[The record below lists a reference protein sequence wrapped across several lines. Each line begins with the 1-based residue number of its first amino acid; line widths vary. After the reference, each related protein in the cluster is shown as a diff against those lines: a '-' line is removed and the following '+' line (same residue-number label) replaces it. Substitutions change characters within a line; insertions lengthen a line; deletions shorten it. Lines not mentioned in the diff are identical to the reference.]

1 MFVFLFKQCC
11 AVSFIESINA
21 ESLNLTQQEYDRYMS
36 GEAIPP
42 QNGQD
47 NTCDGLR
54 TMWDN
59 LRTLSD
65 LRQRQERVMA
75 DTLQLQQDMR
85 DFQDSFK
92 QDVQSVLEKNPWS
105 IRPRKIKVDID
116 ADPGNVANLPTP
128 LLPEP
133 LMPTSSGAVEGLGA
147 SKSEQSPSADT
158 VAGEE
163 VQMDLL
169 R

>member
-1 MFVFLFKQCC
+1 MT
-11 AVSFIESINA
+11 FIESINA

-47 NTCDGLR
+47 NTCEGLH
-54 TMWDN
+54 TMWHN

-75 DTLQLQQDMR
+75 DTLQLQQDMKE
-85 DFQDSFK
+85 FQASFK
-92 QDVQSVLEKNPWS
+92 QDVQSVLEKNPCS
-105 IRPRKIKVDID
+105 IRPRKMKIDID
-116 ADPGNVANLPTP
+116 ADTENVANLPTP

-133 LMPTSSGAVEGLGA
+133 IMPTNSVSVVGQGT
-147 SKSEQSPSADT
+147 SQREQSPSADS
-158 VAGEE
+158 VAGE
-163 VQMDLL
+163 VVPMDLL